1 MSKTLKILLIVL
13 LFLSINIGCNFVFAS
28 NEDVTTSSATTT
40 SAPSPTVTTSENKE
54 EVIKENT
61 VNPSDLS
68 NLSPNSGSTVQSIYS
83 YSESNLHLNN
93 ILSIILISIGVLLI
107 LFAIALLIRLSH

>member
-13 LFLSINIGCNFVFAS
+13 LFLSMNICCSYVFATETQS
-28 NEDVTTSSATTT
+28 QDSTTSE
-40 SAPSPTVTTSENKE
+40 PSPTVTTSENKE